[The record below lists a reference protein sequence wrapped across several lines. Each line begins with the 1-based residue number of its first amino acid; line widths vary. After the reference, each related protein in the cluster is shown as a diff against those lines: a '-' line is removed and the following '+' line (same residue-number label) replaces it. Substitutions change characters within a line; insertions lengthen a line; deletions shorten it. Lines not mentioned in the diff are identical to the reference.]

1 MLPDLLFP
9 QLIDVDLQTQIANTK
24 DLDVEVTDTLTT
36 ILEQGPATIRWEL
49 GDWTVE
55 KFEGHNIIFFKGKN
69 YILRDDELRC
79 DITKMFHNHETAG
92 HLGELETHNAI

>member
-1 MLPDLLFP
+1 MFIVWSQETMRFMIGNCWPLY
-9 QLIDVDLQTQIANTK
+9 A
-24 DLDVEVTDTLTT
+24 LTT
-36 ILEQGPATIRWEL
+36 ILEQGPTTIRWEL

-69 YILRDDELRC
+69 HIPKDNELQC

-92 HLGELETHNAI
+92 HPGELETHNAI